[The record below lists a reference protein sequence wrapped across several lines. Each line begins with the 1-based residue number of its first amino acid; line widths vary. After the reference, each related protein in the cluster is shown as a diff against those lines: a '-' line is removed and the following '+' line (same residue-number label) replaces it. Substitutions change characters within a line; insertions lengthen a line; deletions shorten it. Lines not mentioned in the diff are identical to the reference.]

1 MATDDLC
8 WSMLLRLLALF
19 RRPRATDFLHPYG
32 AQLDRLQTELKV
44 VKDGFLRGDI
54 TIEDLGLE

>member
-1 MATDDLC
+1 
-8 WSMLLRLLALF
+8 MLLRLLALF